1 MAAVHQ
7 LQGVGNAAAALLEKL
22 NIFNTDDLLFH
33 LPRDYEDRSTIIPMN
48 QLTVGRSYL
57 LEGVVKGVD
66 FPPGKRKSMAVLLDD
81 DSGKV
86 TLRFYHIYKG
96 ITDRCK
102 LGNRLRVFGEVRV
115 GARGLEMYHPE
126 LQVITEHTP
135 LPHTQL
141 TSIYPA
147 TEGLTQP
154 KLREYIKQALE
165 LHSDDLPELLPQ
177 KFSNGYGL
185 KQALEYIHHP
195 PLDANMLQLTQG
207 SHPAQQRLIFEELVA
222 HQISLLTRRAF
233 IQQIEAPSFSPSKT
247 YVKQLLAS
255 LPFEMTGAQNVY
267 PKKLP
272 KT

>member
-48 QLTVGRSYL
+48 QLSVGHSYL
-57 LEGVVKGVD
+57 LEGIVKGVD

-81 DSGKV
+81 DFGKV

-102 LGNRLRVFGEVRV
+102 LGNRLRIFGEVRV

-126 LQVITEHTP
+126 LQVITEDTP
-135 LPHTQL
+135 LPQTQL
-141 TSIYPA
+141 TAIYPA

-154 KLREYIKQALE
+154 KIRDYIQQALAQY
-165 LHSDDLPELLPQ
+165 LSL
-177 KFSNGYGL
+177 
-185 KQALEYIHHP
+185 IH
-195 PLDANMLQLTQG
+195 
-207 SHPAQQRLIFEELVA
+207 I
-222 HQISLLTRRAF
+222 
-233 IQQIEAPSFSPSKT
+233 
-247 YVKQLLAS
+247 
-255 LPFEMTGAQNVY
+255 
-267 PKKLP
+267 
-272 KT
+272 